1 MGCKGLHCD
10 GCRHGSPAGPA
21 AAVLALL
28 VIVAVAA
35 RAVAPKL
42 VHAVEIAA
50 WIVAGL
56 TGAVIVVMATVVTVR
71 FSRRLRARRALRQ
84 VAPGRNQRVITG
96 TVLGARRAIGSPQR
110 PAWLYGSGC
119 CEQWT
124 PEDGCSWHTGRPA
137 MPLQVRKGWPDRR
150 GQR

>member
-1 MGCKGLHCD
+1 MGCMGLHCD
-10 GCRHGSPAGPA
+10 GCRRGGPGGPA

-35 RAVAPKL
+35 REVAPKL

-56 TGAVIVVMATVVTVR
+56 TGAVIVVMATVLTVR
-71 FSRRLRARRALRQ
+71 ASRRLHSRRTLRQ
-84 VAPGRNQRVITG
+84 VAPGRHQRVITG
-96 TVLGARRAIGSPQR
+96 TVLGAHREIGSPQR

-119 CEQWT
+119 CERWT
-124 PEDGCSWHTGRPA
+124 PEDGCSWHTGRPP
-137 MPLQVRKGWPDRR
+137 MSLQARKGWTDRR